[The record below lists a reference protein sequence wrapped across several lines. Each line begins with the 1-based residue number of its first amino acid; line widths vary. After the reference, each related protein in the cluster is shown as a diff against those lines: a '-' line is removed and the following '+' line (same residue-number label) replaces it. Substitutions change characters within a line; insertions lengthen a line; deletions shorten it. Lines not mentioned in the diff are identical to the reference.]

1 MDDMNVSRYYQYI
14 EYGRTLGKTGD
25 KAMAFYVFITTT
37 DQRRIKVGHFTTRE
51 AAETAAA
58 VIAQGDLSRIESIE
72 ISGDIMPNA

>member
-1 MDDMNVSRYYQYI
+1 MNVSRYYQYI
-14 EYGRTLGKTGD
+14 KGGLTAKKTGD
-25 KAMAFYVFITTT
+25 RAMAFYVFITTT

-72 ISGDIMPNA
+72 ISNDMMPSA